1 MVERYRHGKLSGK
14 VWRAVCV
21 KNSLSRRRLL
31 QVATTFFTSTFTFRV
46 DILTMHA
53 DVRRSRRRSCDVTLE
68 VTSTSF
74 YYVEVASLVFG
85 RSRVAS
91 FSTSTFG
98 SHVASFSM
106 STFGS
111 HAASFSMSTF
121 GSHVASFSMSTFG
134 SHVASFS
141 MSTFRARART
151 DRMTER
157 VL

>member
-1 MVERYRHGKLSGK
+1 MT
-14 VWRAVCV
+14 W
-21 KNSLSRRRLL
+21 
-31 QVATTFFTSTFTFRV
+31 
-46 DILTMHA
+46 
-53 DVRRSRRRSCDVTLE
+53 TLE

-121 GSHVASFSMSTFG
+121 GSHVASFSMSTF
-134 SHVASFS
+134 
-141 MSTFRARART
+141 RARART

>member
-1 MVERYRHGKLSGK
+1 
-14 VWRAVCV
+14 
-21 KNSLSRRRLL
+21 
-31 QVATTFFTSTFTFRV
+31 
-46 DILTMHA
+46 MHA

-74 YYVEVASLVFG
+74 YYVEVASLVSLRRRF
-85 RSRVAS
+85 R
-91 FSTSTFG
+91 

-121 GSHVASFSMSTFG
+121 GSHVASFSMSTF
-134 SHVASFS
+134 
-141 MSTFRARART
+141 RARART